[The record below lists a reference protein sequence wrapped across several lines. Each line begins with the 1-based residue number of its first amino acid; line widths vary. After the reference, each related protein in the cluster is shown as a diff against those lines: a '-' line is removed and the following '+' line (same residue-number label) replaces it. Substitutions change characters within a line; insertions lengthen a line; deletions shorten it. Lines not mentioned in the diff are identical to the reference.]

1 MGNRDLILSYI
12 TIRRTI
18 GILGILLPVICLSGG
33 YFLAHEPPKSSISL
47 YYYTNMHDVFVGILF
62 MVSIFLVT
70 YEDELKFD
78 DFLTTVIGFAGFGIV
93 IFPCKDISNS
103 LAHVGTFQLASSVS
117 DLIHIISASIFF
129 LLLGFNS
136 IFIFTRKKSGL
147 KSDKRNELIRDF
159 IYITCGVIILI
170 CMSTLIICYIVQG
183 ECGFNNSN
191 MPIIFESIMLFAFGI
206 SWLIKGETF
215 YKDREEKLQ

>member
-18 GILGILLPVICLSGG
+18 GILGILLPVICLTGG
-33 YFLAHEPPKSSISL
+33 YFLAQEPPKSSISL

-70 YEDELKFD
+70 YEDERKVD
-78 DFLTTVIGFAGFGIV
+78 DFLTTIAGFAGFGIV
-93 IFPCKDISNS
+93 IFPCKNIAEPLS
-103 LAHVGTFQLASSVS
+103 HVGTFQIASHSS
-117 DLIHIISASIFF
+117 DLIHLISASVFF
-129 LLLGFNS
+129 VLLGFNS
-136 IFIFTRKKSGL
+136 IFIFSRKKNGV
-147 KSDKRNELIRDF
+147 KSDKRNELIRNF
-159 IYITCGVIILI
+159 IYIFSGAIVLI
-170 CMSTLIICYIVQG
+170 CMSILIVCYMVQG

-191 MPIIFESIMLFAFGI
+191 LPIIFESIMLFAFGV

>member
-18 GILGILLPVICLSGG
+18 GILGILLPVICLTGG
-33 YFLAHEPPKSSISL
+33 YFLANEPLKSSISL

-70 YEDELKFD
+70 YEDERKID
-78 DFLTTVIGFAGFGIV
+78 DFLTTIAGFAGFGIV
-93 IFPCKDISNS
+93 IFPCKNIAEP
-103 LAHVGTFQLASSVS
+103 LCVIGTFQLTSQVS
-117 DLIHIISASIFF
+117 DMIHLISASVFF
-129 LLLGFNS
+129 FLLGFNS
-136 IFIFTRKKSGL
+136 IFIFTRKKSSG
-147 KSDKRNELIRDF
+147 KTDKRNEFIRNF
-159 IYITCGVIILI
+159 IYISSGIIIHI
-170 CMSTLIICYIVQG
+170 CMSILIICYVVRG
-183 ECGFNNSN
+183 ECGYNESN
-191 MPIIFESIMLFAFGI
+191 LPIIFESVMLFAFGV

>member
-18 GILGILLPVICLSGG
+18 GILGILLPVICLAGG
-33 YFLAHEPPKSSISL
+33 YFLAHEPLKSSISL

-62 MVSIFLVT
+62 MVAIFLVT
-70 YEDELKFD
+70 YEDERKVD
-78 DFLTTVIGFAGFGIV
+78 DFLTTIVGFAGFGIV
-93 IFPCKDISNS
+93 IFPCKNISEPIS
-103 LAHVGTFQLASSVS
+103 HIGTFQLAAPTS
-117 DLIHIISASIFF
+117 DMIHLISASVFF
-129 LLLGFNS
+129 ILLGFNS
-136 IFIFTRKKSGL
+136 IFIFTRKKSGV
-147 KSDKRNELIRDF
+147 KSDKRNEFIRNF
-159 IYITCGVIILI
+159 IYIVSGVTILVCMSILI
-170 CMSTLIICYIVQG
+170 VCYFTQG

-191 MPIIFESIMLFAFGI
+191 LPIIFESIMLFAFGI